1 MGGRPAPAEHHHH
14 LKELARA
21 GLVHKVGERRKGN
34 FIEALYQAV
43 APTIVVSP
51 RAAWGD
57 SRRLEALRGQMS
69 LENLV
74 VVGERLGR
82 DAAALLDR
90 ATFDG
95 EEIASAA
102 VEAEV
107 RFDSEEARAAFMKK
121 YLKAVGPLFREYG
134 RETRRALSGGARCL
148 SRSGSRR
155 SRTVTKN
162 VERTFTVVV
171 PVARAWEAFADSH
184 ERSQW
189 EAVEYEI
196 DPRPGGLLRW
206 TLPGIEAT
214 GRVEEVQVHHL
225 LRHIELTGPHAGWK

>member
-1 MGGRPAPAEHHHH
+1 VTGSRVHLVEDPESLQALAHPLRVRVLEALREPGSAAMAARAVGQPRQNITHH

-107 RFDSEEARAAFMKK
+107 RFDSEEARADFMTK

-134 RETRRALSGGARCL
+134 RKRGAPYRVMLAAYPDPDHGG
-148 SRSGSRR
+148 
-155 SRTVTKN
+155 T
-162 VERTFTVVV
+162 E
-171 PVARAWEAFADSH
+171 P
-184 ERSQW
+184 
-189 EAVEYEI
+189 
-196 DPRPGGLLRW
+196 
-206 TLPGIEAT
+206 
-214 GRVEEVQVHHL
+214 
-225 LRHIELTGPHAGWK
+225 